1 MLKKILAVFV
11 ILVIG
16 CCVIWIVSASPN
28 EVPAPLIPKEKLQ
41 QYGYTLIHENETESK
56 IVDSPE
62 VVVIEH
68 LLIYENSR
76 VREDLKRKTLG
87 MVDESVVLFF
97 AVRADVTPDLD
108 NLPILKNYVMK
119 IAEESAKEY
128 FEEEL
133 SKYGLNNIRLVEE
146 HEMTV
151 NTGEKARVFVYSAEY
166 KIPKLSFQL
175 TQGKSVSLDAGSLK
189 VAGILAVWHHGD
201 YIMIAGGAYPAEN
214 YVKTFNEKL
223 TEAIEVAIK
232 INLGFQPEEYEE
244 EILDLIKSME

>member
-41 QYGYTLIHENETESK
+41 QYGYTPIHEDEIESK
-56 IVDSPE
+56 IIDSPE

-76 VREDLKRKTLG
+76 VKEDLKRKTLG

-133 SKYGLNNIRLVEE
+133 SKYGLNNIQLIEETLEKKREYLFTLLSTRFPSYLSNLLKEKVFPLMQVRL
-146 HEMTV
+146 
-151 NTGEKARVFVYSAEY
+151 KSLEY
-166 KIPKLSFQL
+166 LQF
-175 TQGKSVSLDAGSLK
+175 
-189 VAGILAVWHHGD
+189 GI
-201 YIMIAGGAYPAEN
+201 M
-214 YVKTFNEKL
+214 
-223 TEAIEVAIK
+223 
-232 INLGFQPEEYEE
+232 
-244 EILDLIKSME
+244 EIIS